1 MGTASRSLDGLSFE
15 SYRARY
21 NGSVDLEEEEAQ
33 KLALGETVVMVV
45 VCTVADVQAR
55 TVKGEISRVAVCKV
69 TDARVVDGELQNS
82 LVTGLGLYGED
93 TMVDVPPAADPET
106 GEVVRTNLLDG
117 VDLSNVRVPATASDL
132 GQQSVFTPSGDGVER
147 LGRVGGSVG
156 DDGRP
161 SGVGQYSLFESQ
173 DGPAEVQTVGR
184 IRGASDPRLSEFLE
198 GSINGR

>member
-117 VDLSNVRVPATASDL
+117 VDFVECPCPCHGQRSRPTERVHPEWRRCRASGPRGRL
-132 GQQSVFTPSGDGVER
+132 RGRRWPSQWGWSVLAF
-147 LGRVGGSVG
+147 
-156 DDGRP
+156 
-161 SGVGQYSLFESQ
+161 
-173 DGPAEVQTVGR
+173 
-184 IRGASDPRLSEFLE
+184 
-198 GSINGR
+198 